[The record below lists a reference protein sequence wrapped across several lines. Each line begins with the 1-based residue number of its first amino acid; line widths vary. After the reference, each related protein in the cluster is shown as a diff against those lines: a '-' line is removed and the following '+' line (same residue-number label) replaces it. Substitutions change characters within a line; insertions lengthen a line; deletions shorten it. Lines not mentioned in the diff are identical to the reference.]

1 MVATPFGVDLINR
14 VPRVAAKRGN
24 PGLKAEAPLGLKI
37 QSIGCYL
44 CEEYGLA
51 IGRSRIY
58 ARTLSS
64 QIDNRLSSSFRFH
77 QHMTNN
83 CDNYYSAAN

>member
-1 MVATPFGVDLINR
+1 MQRASAPTGLRPPAQGCR
-14 VPRVAAKRGN
+14 VSR
-24 PGLKAEAPLGLKI
+24 L

-44 CEEYGLA
+44 SEEYRIA

-64 QIDNRLSSSFRFH
+64 QIDNRLSSSSRFH
-77 QHMTNN
+77 QHVTNN
-83 CDNYYSAAN
+83 RDHYYSASN